1 MGGEYDPHGSDKR
14 GLRNGRLA
22 VEEILLTV
30 QEIYLTEILQKNVH
44 WTHLALDGNQRWLMR
59 TQQFICRFHKRLS
72 ITWPA
77 ERLVSCTENSCV
89 VELISG
95 QGKNEHRFSPT
106 LLRRSCLPL
115 LSVLPLT
122 RQLSLLFW
130 CLFCTDTL
138 PLRSG
143 VLYWCRRRGG
153 IDSRQDWGGRNV
165 SWKYTIVFILSWAVL
180 LTL

>member
-1 MGGEYDPHGSDKR
+1 VDW
-14 GLRNGRLA
+14 A
-22 VEEILLTV
+22 
-30 QEIYLTEILQKNVH
+30 
-44 WTHLALDGNQRWLMR
+44 HLALDGNQRWLMR

-106 LLRRSCLPL
+106 RLPRSYLPL
-115 LSVLPLT
+115 LSILPLT

-138 PLRSG
+138 PLRSR
-143 VLYWCRRRGG
+143 VLYLCRRRGG
-153 IDSRQDWGGRNV
+153 IDSEQDWGRQKCEMNLHNCV
-165 SWKYTIVFILSWAVL
+165 HSFWPVL
-180 LTL
+180 LIRWSGLLNCRISSEIVTFLNVPEPLL